1 MVSAMIPTVSDRLV
15 PVFVLA
21 ASVLALA
28 SALVAQY
35 LFGLQPC
42 ILCLIQRV
50 PFAIA
55 GGLAALAL
63 VARAR
68 PARVLMALAGLAFL
82 VNSGVAVYHV
92 GVERGLWQSSCVPTE
107 SGPVVVD
114 DLAALMSQ
122 KVEARCDEPAWQWR
136 GITMAGLNIVFSGGL
151 ALITLAL
158 ARRMEVRR

>member
-1 MVSAMIPTVSDRLV
+1 MVTAMISTLPNRLV

-21 ASVLALA
+21 VSSLALA
-28 SALVAQY
+28 TGFIAQY
-35 LFGLQPC
+35 VFGLQPC

-55 GGLAALAL
+55 GGLAGLAL
-63 VARAR
+63 ISSVRKR
-68 PARVLMALAGLAFL
+68 RMLMMLAGLAFL
-82 VNSGVAVYHV
+82 ANSGIAVYHV
-92 GVERGLWQSSCVPTE
+92 GVEKGYWASSCAPSEGGRVAA
-107 SGPVVVD
+107 G

-122 KVEARCDEPAWQWR
+122 KVEVRCDEPAWQWQ

-151 ALITLAL
+151 ALVVLGL